1 MFDFSAIITKLP
13 HFLRVATI
21 WDIFEILLVAFLIY
35 KLMTFIHNTSVE
47 RVIKGLLILLVA
59 MPVSEWLNLSVINF
73 ILRNTM
79 QIGLVAILIMFQ
91 PELRRMLE
99 SVGGTGLQQI
109 FERETAENETRDM
122 IREIVDACSSMS
134 WSRTGALIVFERKNS
149 ISDIV
154 TAATTVDAKV
164 SSQLVRNIF
173 FKNSPL
179 HDGAMV
185 IQNARVALA
194 GCVLPLS
201 ENEELSK
208 DLGTRHRAGIGI
220 SEVSDAV
227 SVMVSEETG
236 AVSIATRGVIR
247 RGLSPEALEKSLTKE
262 LIINEDTREKTA
274 VDHIK
279 RGLAGVNPKN
289 LVRRGRKNASEGKGG
304 DAK

>member
-1 MFDFSAIITKLP
+1 MFNFSAIITKLP
-13 HFLRVATI
+13 HFLRVATL
-21 WDIFEILLVAFLIY
+21 WDVFEILLVAFLVY
-35 KLMTFIHNTSVE
+35 KLMMFIHNTSVE
-47 RVIKGLLILLVA
+47 RVLKGILILLVA
-59 MPVSEWLNLSVINF
+59 MPISEWLNLNVINF

-99 SVGGTGLQQI
+99 SVGGTGLQKI
-109 FERETAENETRDM
+109 FERENVESETREM
-122 IREIVDACSSMS
+122 IREIVDACTSMS

-149 ISDIV
+149 LDNIV
-154 TAATTVDAKV
+154 TASTAVDARV

-185 IQNARVALA
+185 IKKARVMLA

-236 AVSIATRGVIR
+236 AISIATRGVIR
-247 RGLSPEALEKSLTKE
+247 RGLSPEALEKALTAE
-262 LIINEDTREKTA
+262 LITSDEEREKSA
-274 VDHIK
+274 VTQIK
-279 RGLAGVNPKN
+279 RGLAGVNPKK
-289 LVRRGRKNASEGKGG
+289 LIRRGKKNASDGKED
-304 DAK
+304 DAQ